1 MSRSIKIMVLAATV
15 GAGFIS
21 GCSSSSCE
29 RPPLFWRFRSQN
41 ADCCPNGGATVTSDG
56 PVLDGGAGSLP
67 PARPA
72 VLSPQPTSQ
81 PSCGGGPTPSA
92 VPRLAPQPQ
101 TQSQPKPYV
110 PQ

>member
-1 MSRSIKIMVLAATV
+1 MSRSIKLVVLAATV

-29 RPPLFWRFRSQN
+29 RPPLFWRFRSQS
-41 ADCCPNGGATVTSDG
+41 ADCCPNGGGTVTSDG
-56 PVLDGGAGSLP
+56 PVLDSSALP
-67 PARPA
+67 PARPT

-81 PSCGGGPTPSA
+81 PGCSGPIPSA

-101 TQSQPKPYV
+101 PQSQPKPYV